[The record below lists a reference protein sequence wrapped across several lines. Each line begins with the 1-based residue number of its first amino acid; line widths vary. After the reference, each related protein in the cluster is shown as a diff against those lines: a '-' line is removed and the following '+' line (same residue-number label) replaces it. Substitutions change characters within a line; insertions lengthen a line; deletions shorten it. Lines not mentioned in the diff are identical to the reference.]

1 MEPIKLKSLCTAKET
16 ISKTK
21 RQVIDSEKIFPNY
34 VTIKGLVSKI
44 YKQLMKLNSI
54 KTNNPLK
61 KWTVDM
67 NKLFSKEDIQMAD
80 RHMKR
85 CSTSLVI
92 RDMQIKITMRYYLT
106 LVRMSII
113 RKSTNNKC
121 CRGCGE
127 KGTLLLCW
135 WECKLVWPQW
145 RTVWS
150 FLKKWAT
157 IWLFMTMRWL
167 DSITN
172 SMDMNLS
179 KFQKIVRDREAWHNS
194 VHGFTK
200 SRTQQL
206 NKKIT

>member
-16 ISKTK
+16 IRKTK
-21 RQVIDSEKIFPNY
+21 RQAIDSEKIFPNY
-34 VTIKGLVSKI
+34 VTVKGLVSKI

-61 KWTVDM
+61 IWTVDM
-67 NKLFSKEDIQMAD
+67 NRLFSKEDIQMAD

-92 RDMQIKITMRYYLT
+92 RDMQIKITMRYHLT

-113 RKSTNNKC
+113 RKSINNKC
-121 CRGCGE
+121 CRGCGK

-145 RTVWS
+145 RTVWG

-157 IWLFMTMRWL
+157 IWLCMTMRWL
-167 DSITN
+167 DSIIN

-179 KFQKIVRDREAWHNS
+179 KFQKIVRERPDMIQSMGSQRVGHNNWIR
-194 VHGFTK
+194 K
-200 SRTQQL
+200 
-206 NKKIT
+206 